1 MDHREITFVVDG
13 DRVGGGPPG
22 LLRFKGC
29 GRGGKLIHFDLE
41 TARAIVQ
48 GAPGA
53 PDSQALDLLGDLMG
67 GQIARLFQFPGAHCH
82 GEQRRGL
89 RGTAARKQ
97 QQGRQGERKQADQS
111 TNCSELRYN
120 FEVNLGLFNDWPA
133 GATQSHFERFTKER
147 VLERLREID
156 AHARK
161 GGLRALDAADPL
173 VGIGVETDASGK
185 VTKNSYGV
193 LNLGWQ
199 AELHPEWPGQ
209 VAAEVA

>member
-67 GQIARLFQFPGAHCH
+67 GQIARLFQFPGAHCR

-89 RGTAARKQ
+89 RGSAARKQ
-97 QQGRQGERKQADQS
+97 QQGRQCERKPADQS

-120 FEVNLGLFNDWPA
+120 FEVHLALYNDRPA
-133 GATQSHFERFTKER
+133 GATESCFE
-147 VLERLREID
+147 
-156 AHARK
+156 A
-161 GGLRALDAADPL
+161 GGVPIWSLSTR
-173 VGIGVETDASGK
+173 
-185 VTKNSYGV
+185 
-193 LNLGWQ
+193 
-199 AELHPEWPGQ
+199 
-209 VAAEVA
+209 